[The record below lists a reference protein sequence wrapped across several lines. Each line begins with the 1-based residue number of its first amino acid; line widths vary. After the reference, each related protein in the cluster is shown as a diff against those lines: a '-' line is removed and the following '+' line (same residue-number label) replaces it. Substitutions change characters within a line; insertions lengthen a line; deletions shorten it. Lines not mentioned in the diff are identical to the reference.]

1 MRIFKKIFVSALLTL
16 MLFLSVNQSITFASS
31 VGDTLDKAEAG
42 WTRYNYNDAN
52 ITYLGGKWFKDT
64 SGPGTWNSPWER
76 YGTSL
81 KFNFTG
87 TKLRLI
93 STTWWSGSN
102 SIDVFIDGVKVDNFS
117 LEDKNKANNI
127 KVSKIMYEKL
137 GLAQGEHSVEF
148 VNNTNSYIFIYSID
162 TDGQL
167 KPFNLIKS
175 GSQPGTEQPGTQQ
188 PGTQQPGTQ
197 QPGTQQPGTQQPGT
211 QQPGTEQ
218 PGTQQPGTQQPGT
231 QQPGT
236 QQPGTQQPGT
246 QQPGTQQPGTQQPG
260 TQQPGTQQP
269 GTQQPGTQQP
279 GTQQPGTQQ
288 PGTEQPAEPTG
299 DRAILTVTMDN
310 GFDKE
315 FDLSKKE
322 LNAFIAWYDAKDA
335 GRGPSFFAIDKHN
348 NNKGPFSNRKDY
360 VIFNKILTFEVSEY
374 STK

>member
-1 MRIFKKIFVSALLTL
+1 MRIFKKIFVSGLLSL
-16 MLFLSVNQSITFASS
+16 LLFLSVNQSIIFAAS
-31 VGDTLDKAEAG
+31 VGDTLDEPETG

-64 SGPGTWNSPWER
+64 SGPKTWNSPWER

-87 TKLRLI
+87 TKLRFI
-93 STTWWSGSN
+93 STTWGSGST
-102 SIDVFIDGVKVDNFS
+102 SIDVLIDGVKVDNFS
-117 LEDKNKANNI
+117 LSGKQSDQH
-127 KVSKIMYEKL
+127 KIMYEKL

-148 VNNTNSYIFIYSID
+148 VNNTNSYIFIHSID
-162 TDGQL
+162 TDGPL

-175 GSQPGTEQPGTQQ
+175 GSQPGTQQPGTEQPGTQQ

-218 PGTQQPGTQQPGT
+218 PGTQQPAQ
-231 QQPGT
+231 
-236 QQPGTQQPGT
+236 
-246 QQPGTQQPGTQQPG
+246 
-260 TQQPGTQQP
+260 
-269 GTQQPGTQQP
+269 
-279 GTQQPGTQQ
+279 
-288 PGTEQPAEPTG
+288 PTG

-335 GRGPSFFAIDKHN
+335 GRGASFFA
-348 NNKGPFSNRKDY
+348 
-360 VIFNKILTFEVSEY
+360 
-374 STK
+374 

>member
-211 QQPGTEQ
+211 QQPGT
-218 PGTQQPGTQQPGT
+218 
-231 QQPGT
+231 
-236 QQPGTQQPGT
+236 
-246 QQPGTQQPGTQQPG
+246 
-260 TQQPGTQQP
+260 
-269 GTQQPGTQQP
+269 
-279 GTQQPGTQQ
+279 QQPGTQQ